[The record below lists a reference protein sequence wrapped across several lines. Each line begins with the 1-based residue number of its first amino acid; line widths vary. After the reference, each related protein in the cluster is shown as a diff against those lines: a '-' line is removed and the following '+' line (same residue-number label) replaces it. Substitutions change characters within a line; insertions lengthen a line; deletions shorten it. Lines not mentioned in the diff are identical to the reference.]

1 MNAATPSH
9 ERALSPRFT
18 SRRFAALA
26 LVGAASLALAACSTG
41 SDPALEESVSAQV
54 TQAAIEVEPQGSS
67 SASASAAP
75 EDNQDATAEGG
86 PVTADGMPEVPLLG
100 CETLLNYTVNETD
113 FDTQWTWE
121 FECRSAEPF
130 FKTVEAMNAASGW
143 THTVDAPGG
152 NPDYLTDKHHYI
164 ADLGGVAFD
173 VDLSAMGEP
182 SELEVTYIVTLAKP

>member
-1 MNAATPSH
+1 MNTAAPSQKP
-9 ERALSPRFT
+9 ALSPRVT
-18 SRRFAALA
+18 LRRFAALTLA
-26 LVGAASLALAACSTG
+26 GAASLALAACSTG
-41 SDPALEESVSAQV
+41 SDPALEESASAQV
-54 TQAAIEVEPQGSS
+54 TQAAIEVEPQDSS
-67 SASASAAP
+67 IPSASAAP
-75 EDNQDATAEGG
+75 EDSQDATAEGG
-86 PVTADGMPEVPLLG
+86 PVTAEGMPEVPLLG

-164 ADLGGVAFD
+164 ADFGGVALD